1 MRSSRF
7 LIAVVAFLAVPVGA
21 YAKKPTPMP
30 CPDDVAAALAAACPC
45 DGQKQSDGS
54 TLPYRNHG
62 KYVSCVVHFRNQLRK
77 SDCLTKDARLTVAR
91 CAARSTCGKEGS
103 VVCCQTAAGTCND
116 ANPGNGTA
124 EGVCSNEIDHACDT
138 DADCITSRA
147 HITHDEATCLNAG
160 GTSAGGGSVCTAC
173 TTTSTSTST
182 TSTTVTTTTT
192 PAP

>member
-7 LIAVVAFLAVPVGA
+7 LIAVMALLAVPAGT

-62 KYVSCVVHFRNQLRK
+62 KYVSCVV
-77 SDCLTKDARLTVAR
+77 
-91 CAARSTCGKEGS
+91 
-103 VVCCQTAAGTCND
+103 CCQTAAGTCND
-116 ANPGNGTA
+116 ASPGNGLA

-138 DADCITSRA
+138 DADCVTSRA
-147 HITHDEATCLNAG
+147 HITHD
-160 GTSAGGGSVCTAC
+160 
-173 TTTSTSTST
+173 
-182 TSTTVTTTTT
+182 
-192 PAP
+192 

>member
-7 LIAVVAFLAVPVGA
+7 LIAVMALLAVPAGT

-77 SDCLTKDARLTVAR
+77 SDCLTREARLTVAR

-116 ANPGNGTA
+116 ASTGTGLAEVFCGNEVDSA
-124 EGVCSNEIDHACDT
+124 SET
-138 DADCITSRA
+138 DADWVTSRA

-160 GTSAGGGSVCTAC
+160 GTSAGSGSVCTAC

-182 TSTTVTTTTT
+182 TSTVTTTTT